1 MMVLLAFLLVG
12 ITPSVAATTAPSLAC
27 LRYEPDTV
35 RLTGRLVRRTFY
47 GAPGYG
53 ENPKHDEKETGC
65 YLELRQPVCTMADRY
80 YEAKTSVRLIQLV
93 LDSAGYAR
101 LRSSVGKSVTLRGT
115 LFAAF
120 TGHHHAPILL
130 TVVSPSRGEH

>member
-1 MMVLLAFLLVG
+1 MRLLIAFLFAAAAPPV
-12 ITPSVAATTAPSLAC
+12 SATTASSPVC

-35 RLTGRLVRRTFY
+35 RLTGRLVRHMFY

-53 ENPKHDEKETGC
+53 ENPKHDEKETGF
-65 YLELRQPVCTMADRY
+65 YLELPQPVCTVADRY
-80 YEAKTSVRLIQLV
+80 YEAKPSVRLIQLV

-101 LRSSVGKSVTLRGT
+101 LRPSVGRSVTLRGT

-130 TVVSPSRGEH
+130 TVAMPSRGER